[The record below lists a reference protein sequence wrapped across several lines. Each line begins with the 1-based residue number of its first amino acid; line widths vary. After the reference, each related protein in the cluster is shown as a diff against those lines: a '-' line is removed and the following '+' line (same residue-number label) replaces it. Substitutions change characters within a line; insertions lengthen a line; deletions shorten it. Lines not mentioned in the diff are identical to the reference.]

1 MTRGFLRVHHLTMP
15 EEPGSSLKELSEG
28 LKSILERIADFF
40 DIFDLSFI
48 VSGATAISAF
58 AFWGWRA
65 GVSFPVVPPGWVQV
79 ISLVIACYV
88 AGLVCFAV
96 GRWIRMG
103 WRWRSAE
110 KRFYSWFVRVL
121 EGHGLTNASP
131 AKEYLER
138 KQARGDWRLYVR
150 LWAEVRQSSCLAASF
165 SLLRRYWVMA
175 ATYDGVGIA
184 LMLWAV
190 TLIGCVLGVAGA
202 KPIDRWLGI
211 PLACAL
217 GVSAIACSR
226 EAGRYVDYQ
235 VEELVASIA
244 ASRLNREKLLD

>member
-1 MTRGFLRVHHLTMP
+1 MAAD
-15 EEPGSSLKELSEG
+15 EKSGSSLKEVGEG

-48 VSGATAISAF
+48 VSGATTISAF

-65 GVSFPVVPPGWVQV
+65 GLQFPTVPPGWIPVV
-79 ISLVIACYV
+79 GLVIACYV

-110 KRFYSWFVRVL
+110 RSFHSRFVRVL
-121 EGHGLTNASP
+121 DGHGLTSVP
-131 AKEYLER
+131 AANDYLARKE
-138 KQARGDWRLYVR
+138 ARGDWRLYVR
-150 LWAEVRQSSCLAASF
+150 LWAEVRQSSSLAASF

-175 ATYDGVGIA
+175 ATYDGVAIA
-184 LMLWAV
+184 LVVWAATFV
-190 TLIGCVLGVAGA
+190 GCAFGVAGA
-202 KPIDRWLGI
+202 KAIDKWLAL
-211 PLACAL
+211 PLAVALMVCA
-217 GVSAIACSR
+217 VACSR

-244 ASRLNREKLLD
+244 ADRSTRET